1 MSTHKEGASIM
12 VDVLMPYGEP
22 SAGPAGRIAPRLPSL
37 DGQTIGVVNNSWR
50 CMHVVAEELTRR
62 LKAEHGVVEIIERR
76 ISAAQTLPP
85 PMLEEMAGACD
96 AVIVGIGN

>member
-1 MSTHKEGASIM
+1 
-12 VDVLMPYGEP
+12 MPYAEP
-22 SAGPAGRIAPRLPSL
+22 SDAAGPRLAPRLPSL
-37 DGQTIGVVNNSWR
+37 AGRRIGLVNNSWR

-62 LKAEHGVVEIIERR
+62 LTAEHGVAEIVERR

-85 PMLEEMAGACD
+85 AVLEQMADDCD

>member
-1 MSTHKEGASIM
+1 
-12 VDVLMPYGEP
+12 MPYGEP
-22 SAGPAGRIAPRLPSL
+22 STVAGPRLAPRLSSL
-37 DGQTIGVVNNSWR
+37 AGRRIGIVNNSWR

-62 LKAEHGVVEIIERR
+62 LKAEHGVVDIVERR

-85 PMLEEMAGACD
+85 PVLDEMADACD